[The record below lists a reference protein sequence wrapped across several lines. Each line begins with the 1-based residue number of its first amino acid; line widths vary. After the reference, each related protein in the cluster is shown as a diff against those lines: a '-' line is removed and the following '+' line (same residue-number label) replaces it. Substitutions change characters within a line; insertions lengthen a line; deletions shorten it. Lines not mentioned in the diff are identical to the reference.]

1 MKLLLPNS
9 ISSAQDIAGII
20 LEIKAYGRW
29 FSHQA
34 ILQRTT
40 SKHTTEAPLLSQAA
54 SELLRACSAKQT
66 LTQARLDELSQ
77 ALQQFLKS
85 AQVVTITLAAPPTG
99 DVKQTL
105 VAWCRTN
112 ISPQILVSFQFNQT
126 LLGGMVV
133 RYGSRIFDWSFRRQ
147 ILAARDTFP
156 EVLRRV

>member
-20 LEIKAYGRW
+20 LEIKTYSRW

-34 ILQRTT
+34 ILQRTA
-40 SKHTTEAPLLSQAA
+40 SKHTTEAPQLSQAA
-54 SELLRACSAKQT
+54 TDLLRAWGAQQA
-66 LTQARLDELSQ
+66 LTQTRLDELSE
-77 ALQQFLKS
+77 ALQKFIKS

-133 RYGSRIFDWSFRRQ
+133 RYGSRIYDWSFRRQ
-147 ILAARDTFP
+147 ILAARGTFS

>member
-1 MKLLLPNS
+1 M
-9 ISSAQDIAGII
+9 
-20 LEIKAYGRW
+20 
-29 FSHQA
+29 
-34 ILQRTT
+34 
-40 SKHTTEAPLLSQAA
+40 SQAA
-54 SELLRACSAKQT
+54 TELLRAWSAKQS
-66 LTQARLDELSQ
+66 LTQARLDELSG
-77 ALQQFLKS
+77 ALQQFIKS

-105 VAWCRTN
+105 VAWCRSN
-112 ISPQILVSFQFNQT
+112 INPQILVSFQFNQT

>member
-1 MKLLLPNS
+1 MKLQLPNS
-9 ISSAQDIAGII
+9 VSSAQDVASII
-20 LEIKAYGRW
+20 LEIKSYGRW

-34 ILQRTT
+34 ILQRTGA
-40 SKHTTEAPLLSQAA
+40 KHATESPQLSPTAT
-54 SELLRACSAKQT
+54 ELLRSWSAKQP
-66 LTQARLDELSQ
+66 LTQTRLDELSTV
-77 ALQQFLKS
+77 LQQFIKS